1 MIDSGKHNSQN
12 CGRDCCQNNFV
23 SHQKKISRNT
33 TDSPVGAGF
42 NITTYTRPQY
52 KRMEKPSLGLVAM
65 STNPNG
71 LSPSTPRHTTKTSRS
86 SRQTDSFFKSVQW
99 SADGTTLFTSSSSNR
114 INTFVLPSTLL
125 APHGDSPLTL
135 TPQGTLYLPEPTAA
149 IAPCPYFALEQ
160 PSTQCILTASTDH
173 PIHLHH
179 AFPQP
184 PPPSSSSS
192 SQSSSLDD
200 DNDDD
205 DDSTFGFPQHK
216 PQQQPKPLA
225 TFRLIHAET
234 ERYLPIT
241 SLLWSFPGTH
251 FLAGSTN
258 CLSLFDVSRP
268 DLGLSDTPLLTI
280 KTTGGPSAQHKS
292 GNVGARVVGMKGT
305 ISALAM
311 QPLSHGDYY
320 GAGVNVVSA
329 GTWTRNLGLYDLH
342 RAGACVA
349 TWNVVQAASLAKIGG
364 RGVLQTVWSPCG
376 RYLVVNERE
385 SSGLL
390 VYDLRGTH
398 RLLAC
403 LRGRDGETNQRLSCD
418 VFPGTNEEVG
428 GFEVW
433 AGTRDGK
440 VVVWEGVGMREG
452 SVEPSYDFEVGARGS
467 AVGGTAMHMSG
478 SVLATCS
485 GSWKFPGDDSESS
498 ISESESESESDSG
511 SDDTESGSSSNE
523 SDSEEDGMG
532 TSQQQRGR
540 SRPPPAVV
548 EETSLKVWSITAGN
562 MVQSSHQEEV
572 NEPYET

>member
-1 MIDSGKHNSQN
+1 
-12 CGRDCCQNNFV
+12 
-23 SHQKKISRNT
+23 
-33 TDSPVGAGF
+33 
-42 NITTYTRPQY
+42 
-52 KRMEKPSLGLVAM
+52 MEKPSLNLVA
-65 STNPNG
+65 T
-71 LSPSTPRHTTKTSRS
+71 
-86 SRQTDSFFKSVQW
+86 

-125 APHGDSPLTL
+125 SRQDDDNSPLTL
-135 TPQGTLYLPEPTAA
+135 TPQSTLYLPEPTAA

-173 PIHLHH
+173 PIHLHY
-179 AFPQP
+179 AFSSQP
-184 PPPSSSSS
+184 PPSPS
-192 SQSSSLDD
+192 Q
-200 DNDDD
+200 DDD
-205 DDSTFGFPQHK
+205 DDFTVGFREH
-216 PQQQPKPLA
+216 QQPRPLA

-258 CLSLFDVSRP
+258 CLALLDVSRP
-268 DLGLSDTPLLTI
+268 DLGLSDTPVLTI
-280 KTTGGPSAQHKS
+280 KTTGPSSRHKS
-292 GNVGARVVGMKGT
+292 GGGVVGMKGT
-305 ISALAM
+305 VSALAM
-311 QPLSHGDYY
+311 QPLGLGDY
-320 GAGVNVVSA
+320 GGGGGNVVAA

-349 TWNVVQAASLAKIGG
+349 TWNVSQAASLAKIGG

-385 SSGLL
+385 SKGLL

-403 LRGRDGETNQRLSCD
+403 LNGRDGQTNQRLSSD

-433 AGTRDGK
+433 AGARDGK
-440 VVVWEGVGMREG
+440 VVVWEGVGMSEG
-452 SVEPSYDFEVGARGS
+452 SVEMSYDFEVGARGS

-485 GSWKFPGDDSESS
+485 GSWKFPDDEDDESS
-498 ISESESESESDSG
+498 GSKSESESSSK
-511 SDDTESGSSSNE
+511 SDDVESGTSSSESGS
-523 SDSEEDGMG
+523 EEDESR
-532 TSQQQRGR
+532 TSRQQRGR
-540 SRPPPAVV
+540 ARPPQAVV
-548 EETSLKVWSITAGN
+548 EETSLKIWSITAGN
-562 MVQSSHQEEV
+562 MAESGHQEV

>member
-1 MIDSGKHNSQN
+1 MHAKPEVVKEVLIVATGT
-12 CGRDCCQNNFV
+12 GEA
-23 SHQKKISRNT
+23 
-33 TDSPVGAGF
+33 PVAC
-42 NITTYTRPQY
+42 R
-52 KRMEKPSLGLVAM
+52 RLRASAA
-65 STNPNG
+65 
-71 LSPSTPRHTTKTSRS
+71 R
-86 SRQTDSFFKSVQW
+86 W

-184 PPPSSSSS
+184 PPPSSS
-192 SQSSSLDD
+192 QSSSL
-200 DNDDD
+200 DDD
-205 DDSTFGFPQHK
+205 DDSTFGLPQHK
-216 PQQQPKPLA
+216 QQQPKPLA

-292 GNVGARVVGMKGT
+292 GNGARVVGMKGT

-311 QPLSHGDYY
+311 QPLSHGDYGT
-320 GAGVNVVSA
+320 GANVVSA

-349 TWNVVQAASLAKIGG
+349 TWNVAQAASLAKIGG

-418 VFPGTNEEVG
+418 IFPGTNEEVG

-452 SVEPSYDFEVGARGS
+452 SVEPNYDFEVGAQGS
-467 AVGGTAMHMSG
+467 A
-478 SVLATCS
+478 
-485 GSWKFPGDDSESS
+485 
-498 ISESESESESDSG
+498 
-511 SDDTESGSSSNE
+511 
-523 SDSEEDGMG
+523 
-532 TSQQQRGR
+532 Q
-540 SRPPPAVV
+540 
-548 EETSLKVWSITAGN
+548 
-562 MVQSSHQEEV
+562 
-572 NEPYET
+572 

>member
-1 MIDSGKHNSQN
+1 
-12 CGRDCCQNNFV
+12 
-23 SHQKKISRNT
+23 
-33 TDSPVGAGF
+33 
-42 NITTYTRPQY
+42 
-52 KRMEKPSLGLVAM
+52 MEKPSLNLVAT
-65 STNPNG
+65 STKPDG
-71 LSPSTPRHTTKTSRS
+71 LFPSALRKTTNNSLPS
-86 SRQTDSFFKSVQW
+86 GQTDSFFKSVQW

-125 APHGDSPLTL
+125 APRDDDSPLTL

-184 PPPSSSSS
+184 PPPSDPS
-192 SQSSSLDD
+192 
-200 DNDDD
+200 DDD
-205 DDSTFGFPQHK
+205 DDFDLSTY
-216 PQQQPKPLA
+216 QQQPKPLA
-225 TFRLIHAET
+225 TFRLIHTET

-241 SLLWSFPGTH
+241 SLLWSYPGTH

-268 DLGLSDTPLLTI
+268 DLGLPSDTPLLTI
-280 KTTGGPSAQHKS
+280 KTTGPQHKS
-292 GNVGARVVGMKGT
+292 GNGARVVGMKGT
-305 ISALAM
+305 VSALAM
-311 QPLSHGDYY
+311 QPLSNGNY
-320 GAGVNVVSA
+320 GSGGNVVSA

-349 TWNVVQAASLAKIGG
+349 TWNVSQAASLAGVGG

-403 LRGRDGETNQRLSCD
+403 LQGRDGETNQRLSCD

-433 AGTRDGK
+433 AGTREGK

-452 SVEPSYDFEVGARGS
+452 SVEPSYDFEVHAKGS

-485 GSWKFPGDDSESS
+485 GSWKFPDDDDDDSSSGSDSESH
-498 ISESESESESDSG
+498 SDS
-511 SDDTESGSSSNE
+511 DDVESGTSSSE
-523 SDSEEDGMG
+523 SDSEEEQGRA
-532 TSQQQRGR
+532 SQQRRGR
-540 SRPPPAVV
+540 ARPPPAMV
-548 EETSLKVWSITAGN
+548 EETSLKVWSIGAGN
-562 MVQSSHQEEV
+562 MAESGHQEEV